1 MALKRLLLLAG
12 FILCLFV
19 AMASNASASPGA
31 YRVLV
36 AYTDGDVEPVTLEGM
51 LRAQP
56 GVATVDAVDINNGVP
71 DQATFN
77 SYDLVI
83 TQNDSTIV
91 TDNLEPLGDA
101 LANFVDQGGV
111 VVTDSYADE
120 GPMSGFSPTGR
131 WIAGEGYYPFT
142 NAPNDNLDPRTLG
155 TFDATSPLMQG
166 VTALSSPSWNTSP
179 EPTPGTTVVAHWAD
193 GGTLIGYK
201 GRVVGVAAHLG
212 NESGSPAENFSG
224 DWGVVDINAVRWLGF
239 HTLGVTKGGTGGGT
253 VSSAP
258 GGISCGSACNANYP
272 YITSV
277 TLNEAPDATS
287 SFAGWSGACSGAATT
302 CTVSVDAAKSVV
314 ATFTRVKG
322 DATAS
327 LRSKTVLINLRTGRG
342 KLSAACA
349 NVPADVCSFALTLN
363 ASTRGSKSSLA
374 RKVKVGTARG
384 KIAGGKT
391 GKLTVKLT
399 RKGRAL
405 LKKAK
410 HHKLKVTVSGSSKNG
425 AGVATKLK
433 SRKVTLK
440 GH

>member
-1 MALKRLLLLAG
+1 MALRRLLLFAG
-12 FILCLFV
+12 LILCAF
-19 AMASNASASPGA
+19 AAIASNASASPGA
-31 YRVLV
+31 YRVLI
-36 AYTDGDVEPVTLEGM
+36 AYNDCDNEPVTLEGM
-51 LRAQP
+51 LRAEP
-56 GVATVDAVDINNGVP
+56 GVATVDSVDINNGVP

-83 TQNDSTIV
+83 TDTDCSSLA
-91 TDNLEPLGDA
+91 DNLTALGDA
-101 LANFVDQGGV
+101 LANFVDVGGV
-111 VVTDSYADE
+111 VVTDTYADE
-120 GPMSGFSPTGR
+120 GPTSDFMPTGR
-131 WIAGEGYYPFT
+131 WIAGDGYYPFT

-166 VTALSSPSWNTSP
+166 VTALSAPGWNSSP
-179 EPTPGTTVVAHWAD
+179 EATPGTTVVAHWND
-193 GGTLIGYK
+193 GANLIGYK

-212 NESGSPAENFSG
+212 DEPMESFTG
-224 DWGVVDINAVRWLGF
+224 DWGRLDINAVRWLGL

-258 GGISCGSACNANYP
+258 GGISCGSACSANYP
-272 YITSV
+272 YVTSV
-277 TLNEAPDATS
+277 TLTETPDGTS
-287 SFAGWSGACSGAATT
+287 AFAGWGGACSGTAST
-302 CTVSVDAAKSVV
+302 CTVSVDAAKSVS
-314 ATFTRVKG
+314 ATFTRVQG
-322 DATAS
+322 AATAS
-327 LRSKTVLINLRTGRG
+327 LRSRTVSINLRTGKG

-363 ASTRGSKSSLA
+363 ASSGGSKSSSVA
-374 RKVKVGTARG
+374 RKVKVGTAKG

-410 HHKLKVTVSGSSKNG
+410 HHRLKVTVSGSSKNRAG
-425 AGVATKLK
+425 AATKLK

>member
-1 MALKRLLLLAG
+1 MALRRLLLLAG
-12 FILCLFV
+12 FTLCILV
-19 AMASNASASPGA
+19 AMASNASASPGS

-56 GVATVDAVDINNGVP
+56 GVAKVDAVDVTNSVP

-83 TQNDSTIV
+83 TQNDSDTHADAL
-91 TDNLEPLGDA
+91 TALGDA

-120 GPMSGFSPTGR
+120 GPTSSYSPTGR
-131 WIAGEGYYPFT
+131 WTADNYYPFT
-142 NAPNDNLDPRTLG
+142 DAPNTNADPRTLG

-166 VTALSSPSWNTSP
+166 VTALSSPAWNTSP
-179 EPTPGTTVVAHWAD
+179 EPTTGTTVVAHWND
-193 GGTLIGYK
+193 GANLIGYK
-201 GRVVGVAAHLG
+201 GRVVGIAAHLG
-212 NESGSPAENFSG
+212 NETGTPSENFSG

-239 HTLGVTKGGTGGGT
+239 HTLGVTKGGSGGGT
-253 VSSAP
+253 ISSAP
-258 GGISCGSACNANYP
+258 GGISCGATCSANYP

-277 TLNEAPDATS
+277 TLTEAPDATS
-287 SFAGWSGACSGAATT
+287 AFAGWGGACSGSAST
-302 CTVSVDAAKSVV
+302 CTVSVDAAKSVT
-314 ATFTRVKG
+314 AAFTRVQG
-322 DATAS
+322 AATAS
-327 LRSKTVLINLRTGRG
+327 LRSKTVSISLRSGKG
-342 KLSAACA
+342 KLSAACT
-349 NVPADVCSFALTLN
+349 NLPTDVCSFALTLN
-363 ASTRGSKSSLA
+363 ASSGGSKSSVA
-374 RKVKVGTARG
+374 RKVKIGTARG

-405 LKKAK
+405 LKAAK
-410 HHKLKVTVSGSSKNG
+410 HHKLKVTVSGSAKNR
-425 AGVATKLK
+425 AGTATKLK
-433 SRKVTLK
+433 SRKLTLK